1 MKQLSRKLI
10 GLLFLGLIIQGC
22 SKNFIELNPISN
34 ANEGNFYKTQD
45 DFLNAIYGAYSTLKR
60 SGQYDDNMQLVGDL
74 RSDNTEMGTT
84 ASTRFSYYD
93 LTQFNV
99 QSTSPIVESI
109 WNDNYVGIRD
119 VNIILD
125 KISGS
130 DIPADI
136 KGRITGEAQFLRG
149 LCYFNLV
156 RVFGKVPLVT
166 KTVKTIADAYAYGR
180 EDTAKVYQQIVA
192 DLTAA
197 EAALPLT
204 AKGEEGRATKGAA
217 GALLGKVYL
226 TMHDYT
232 AARDILSKV
241 ITSGQYDLLTDYKD
255 LWDATKKNSKE
266 SIFAVQFLA
275 SISTSTGANFTER
288 YYPYQYP
295 LFSFS
300 TTGGGYN
307 IPTDDLIAA
316 YEPGDLRK
324 TASLHESYT
333 NKQGA
338 LVTGL
343 QGRFEYKFHD
353 EPVKSGGSNDNWPVL
368 RYADVLLMY
377 AEALNEISFAPDG
390 EAFTLLN
397 RIRQRAGL
405 PEKTATNTNPALRI
419 ASQQD
424 FRLAM
429 EQERRVEFA
438 FEGHRWFDL
447 VRTGRAIAVLGS
459 KVRGG
464 LTPQQLVLPVPLSQ
478 IDVNPAKITQN
489 EGAK

>member
-1 MKQLSRKLI
+1 MKNMHRTCLALVVM
-10 GLLFLGLIIQGC
+10 GLIIQGC

-45 DFLNAIYGAYSTLKR
+45 DFLNAIYGAYATLKT
-60 SGQYDDNMQLVGDL
+60 SGQYDDDMQLVGDL

-119 VNIILD
+119 VNMILD
-125 KISGS
+125 RIVDA
-130 DIPADI
+130 DIPQDV

-149 LCYFNLV
+149 LFYFNLV

-166 KTVKTIADAYAYGR
+166 KSLKTIEEAYSYGR
-180 EDTAKVYQQIVA
+180 ADVADVYKQIVT

-197 EAALPLT
+197 EAALPLSV
-204 AKGEEGRATKGAA
+204 AGQEGRATKGAA

-226 TMHDYT
+226 TTHDYT
-232 AARDILSKV
+232 AAKDILNKV
-241 ITSGQYDLLTDYKD
+241 ISSGQYDLLPDYAD
-255 LWDATKKNSKE
+255 LWDAKKKNGKE
-266 SIFAVQFLA
+266 SVFAVQFMA
-275 SISTSTGANFTER
+275 SISTGTGANFTER
-288 YYPYQYP
+288 YFPYQYP

-307 IPTDDLIAA
+307 IPTVDLIAA
-316 YEPGDLRK
+316 YESGDLRK
-324 TASLHESYT
+324 TASLRESY
-333 NKQGA
+333 NNANGQP
-338 LVTGL
+338 VTGL

-353 EPVKSGGSNDNWPVL
+353 EPIKSGGSNDNWPVL

-377 AEALNEISFAPDG
+377 AEALNELSF
-390 EAFTLLN
+390 EANGMALTLLN
-397 RIRQRAGL
+397 RIRLRAGL

-447 VRTGRAIAVLGS
+447 VRTGRAIAVLGP
-459 KVRGG
+459 KVQGG
-464 LTPQQLVLPVPLSQ
+464 LKPEQLVLPVPLSQ
-478 IDVNPAKITQN
+478 IDVNPAKIDQN
-489 EGAK
+489 PGAK